1 MRKSASSAVLAL
13 SVSFAAGAFA
23 QNMPGNNNH
32 LPPGAGH
39 GAPGAV
45 HTPGRSPSYAVHP
58 GARGF
63 VHRPMWRHP
72 ASVAHHP
79 HFHFRFHGHSFVVI
93 GGPIFV
99 QPWAYY
105 PYVSTPY
112 YPASFYDP
120 SDPGAGYYLYYCPN
134 PAGYFPDVTDC
145 PSGWWSTAPDD
156 AQEMQPGY

>member
-1 MRKSASSAVLAL
+1 MKNLVLSALAMSLAFAGSAS
-13 SVSFAAGAFA
+13 A
-23 QNMPGNNNH
+23 QNAPGFNH
-32 LPPGAGH
+32 GG
-39 GAPGAV
+39 GAPGHAPNAI
-45 HTPGRSPSYAVHP
+45 HTPSRSPSYAMHP

-72 ASVAHHP
+72 VAVAHHP
-79 HFHFRFHGHSFVVI
+79 HFHFHFHGHSYVVI
-93 GGPIFV
+93 AGPIFV

-120 SDPGAGYYLYYCPN
+120 NDPGAGYNLYYCPS

-145 PSGWWSTAPDD
+145 PAGWWSTAPEDGP
-156 AQEMQPGY
+156 EMSGSY

>member
-1 MRKSASSAVLAL
+1 MRTLASSAVLAIC
-13 SVSFAAGAFA
+13 VSFASCAFA
-23 QNMPGNNNH
+23 QNMPGNNH
-32 LPPGAGH
+32 APPGAGH

-45 HTPGRSPSYAVHP
+45 HAPSRSPSYTMHP

-63 VHRPMWRHP
+63 VHRPAWHHP
-72 ASVAHHP
+72 VSVAHHP
-79 HFHFRFHGHSFVVI
+79 HFHFHFHGHSYVVI
-93 GGPIFV
+93 AGPIFV
-99 QPWAYY
+99 QPWNYY

-120 SDPGAGYYLYYCPN
+120 NDPGAGYYLYYCPN

-156 AQEMQPGY
+156 AQEMQGGY